1 MAEEIWICEKQTV
14 TKWQGDITTYKEM
27 LKEQV
32 MKKNAKAKKK
42 AAW

>member
-14 TKWQGDITTYKEM
+14 TKWQGDIITYKEM

-32 MKKNAKAKKK
+32 MKRNAKAKKK
-42 AAW
+42 ATW